1 MSRFLAVGI
10 LATALAGG
18 VVLAGG
24 SAPIQ
29 IENETTRTITES
41 GQTFDITAVGITV
54 EVQFT
59 EVTAE
64 HAIGTVRRTGGGT
77 SGTFRILWREA
88 GSTQELT
95 LSISETE
102 KEFSLEGGDTDKR
115 TTQQRN

>member
-1 MSRFLAVGI
+1 MRRFLAFGI

-18 VVLAGG
+18 VVLAGQ

-41 GQTFDITAVGITV
+41 GQTFDITTTGISV

-59 EVTAE
+59 EVTTD

-77 SGTFRILWREA
+77 SGSFRIVWRER
-88 GSTQELT
+88 GWTKELT
-95 LSISETE
+95 LSVSEPE